1 MSTEPG
7 SIIGFEAFERRT
19 IKLRVPFDNL
29 KNLCFSALGKALRVG
44 ARLPEAVLKTDHPQP
59 SARELETLYRT
70 LSEGLICSKE
80 RSELPRQRANLE
92 KPNQPITI
100 INVDA
105 LSKIYVTLKRLKN
118 LCSPALAKTLLA
130 GARSFEAV
138 LKTDYPQPSAQEPK
152 TLFRTLS
159 EGLIC
164 SKERSEL
171 PRQQANLE
179 KPNQPITIINA
190 DALNKICVTLGRL
203 KNLCSPALATALLA
217 GARSPEA
224 VLKTGYPQPSAQEL
238 ETLYRTLS
246 EGLICSKERSE
257 LPRQQAKLEK
267 PDQTITITIINGDA
281 LDTLRVSFDRLK
293 VLCSPTLAKALAAGA
308 RLAGYKTLAEG
319 LQPSELLCQQAN
331 LEKPAQPIT
340 LINAD
345 ALDKLRVVIDRLK
358 SFCSPVSVKAL
369 AVGARLR

>member
-80 RSELPRQRANLE
+80 RSELPRQQANLE

-130 GARSFEAV
+130 GARSPEAI

-152 TLFRTLS
+152 TLYRTLS

-164 SKERSEL
+164 SQERSKL

-179 KPNQPITIINA
+179 KPNQTITIINA
-190 DALNKICVTLGRL
+190 DALNKICVTLERL
-203 KNLCSPALATALLA
+203 RILCSPALAKALLA

-224 VLKTGYPQPSAQEL
+224 VLKTDYPQPSAQEL

-246 EGLICSKERSE
+246 EGLICSKEWSE
-257 LPRQQAKLEK
+257 LPRQQANLEK
-267 PDQTITITIINGDA
+267 PDQTITIINADA

-293 VLCSPTLAKALAAGA
+293 DLCSPTLAKALAAGA

>member
-1 MSTEPG
+1 
-7 SIIGFEAFERRT
+7 
-19 IKLRVPFDNL
+19 
-29 KNLCFSALGKALRVG
+29 
-44 ARLPEAVLKTDHPQP
+44 
-59 SARELETLYRT
+59 
-70 LSEGLICSKE
+70 
-80 RSELPRQRANLE
+80 
-92 KPNQPITI
+92 
-100 INVDA
+100 
-105 LSKIYVTLKRLKN
+105 
-118 LCSPALAKTLLA
+118 LAKTLLA
-130 GARSFEAV
+130 GARSPEAI

-152 TLFRTLS
+152 TLYRTLS

-164 SKERSEL
+164 SQERSKL

-179 KPNQPITIINA
+179 KPNQTITIINA
-190 DALNKICVTLGRL
+190 DALNKICVTLERL
-203 KNLCSPALATALLA
+203 RILCSPALAKALLA

-224 VLKTGYPQPSAQEL
+224 VLKTDYPQPSAQEL

-246 EGLICSKERSE
+246 EGLICSKEWSE
-257 LPRQQAKLEK
+257 LPRQQANLEK
-267 PDQTITITIINGDA
+267 PDQTITIINADA

-293 VLCSPTLAKALAAGA
+293 DLCSPTLAKALAAGA